1 MKIKK
6 NGEIINLTESDL
18 RRIVKKTLN
27 EQSTGSTESSLGN
40 AYSNVNNPSLP
51 ASPKPILNAL
61 LDSGVEI
68 NEYEYVGDYKRVKL
82 EITGPRKEVREV
94 KRNLKLNGFIP
105 VGKSAS
111 SVSASTG
118 EVSKM
123 SQTGEYLVPKD
134 FDYTTL

>member
-18 RRIVKKTLN
+18 KRIVKKTLN
-27 EQSTGSTESSLGN
+27 EQVSR
-40 AYSNVNNPSLP
+40 V
-51 ASPKPILNAL
+51 K

-68 NEYEYVGDYKRVKL
+68 GEEYVGDYKKVKL
-82 EITGPRKEVREV
+82 EISGPRKEVKEV
-94 KRNLKLNGFIP
+94 DRNLRLNGCIL
-105 VGKSAS
+105 VGNAASSARKSA
-111 SVSASTG
+111 G
-118 EVSKM
+118 EVTKI

>member
-6 NGEIINLTESDL
+6 NGEVINLTESDL
-18 RRIVKKTLN
+18 KRIVKKTLN
-27 EQSTGSTESSLGN
+27 EQVSR
-40 AYSNVNNPSLP
+40 V
-51 ASPKPILNAL
+51 K

-68 NEYEYVGDYKRVKL
+68 GEEYVGDYKKVKL

-94 KRNLKLNGFIP
+94 KRNLRLNGFIP

-111 SVSASTG
+111 SASASAG

-123 SQTGEYLVPKD
+123 TQTGEYLVPKD